1 MAGFLVNRITTFYVT
16 KLSINYNMSRSR
28 TIGTIFASVA
38 LGALTFFL
46 TAPKKVV
53 KKKDQQTS
61 QDDSNSDKEDLFI

>member
-1 MAGFLVNRITTFYVT
+1 
-16 KLSINYNMSRSR
+16 MSRSR